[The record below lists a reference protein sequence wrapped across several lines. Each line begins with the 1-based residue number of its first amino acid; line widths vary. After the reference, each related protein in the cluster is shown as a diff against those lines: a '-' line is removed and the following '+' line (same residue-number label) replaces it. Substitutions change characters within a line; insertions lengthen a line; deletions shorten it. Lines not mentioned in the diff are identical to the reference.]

1 MSFRGV
7 FLPKMFPFVKLYCE
21 KPLKNGGLNDL
32 KKFSDFF
39 IRLLDLKGAMCDNT
53 RVFKY
58 QKVFG
63 RLVRGLG
70 PLQGC
75 QKPMHCVPGRT
86 KEVKTDGMRGQK
98 G

>member
-1 MSFRGV
+1 
-7 FLPKMFPFVKLYCE
+7 MFPFVKLYYE
-21 KPLKNGGLNDL
+21 KPLQNACLNGL
-32 KKFSDFF
+32 KIFSDFSV
-39 IRLLDLKGAMCDNT
+39 RLLDLKGAICDNM

-86 KEVKTDGMRGQK
+86 EEVKTDGMRGQK